1 MKHAIF
7 LLFDTLNRRF
17 LPPYGNPWV
26 QAPNFHRLAER
37 TVTFD
42 TCYAGS
48 MPCMPARR
56 ELHTGRYNLLHRSWG
71 PIEPF
76 DDSVPEMLT
85 RAGVYTH
92 LISDHKHYWEDGGA
106 TYHTRY
112 NSYEAF
118 RGQEGD
124 LWKGVVDDPEVPD
137 DLKLMRGRHSY
148 RQDWVNRKYLKDEA
162 DHPQT
167 RTFDAGVEFL
177 QTNHQASGPWFL
189 HLETFDPH
197 EPFFSYERYHELYPE
212 QYDGPHFDWPDYARV
227 IQSEDQ
233 IAHLRHRYAA
243 LLSMCDRSL
252 GRVLDVMDELALW
265 DDTLLVV
272 GTDHGF
278 LLGEHSWW
286 GKGRPPWYEELI
298 HTPLFVW
305 DPRLGRRGER
315 RQSLVQTIDI
325 GPTLLDYFD
334 LEATPDMQGRS
345 LAETVAEDRPI
356 RRAGL
361 FGNFGGHLN
370 VTDGRFVY
378 MRACAHADNKPLA
391 EYTLMPTHMV
401 SRFRPE
407 ELRGAT
413 LAEPFSFTK
422 GCPVLRLEAG
432 AFGGARPQALGSR
445 LYDLQRDPEQAS
457 PLIDDEVE
465 LRMATLMV
473 ELMRESDAPAE
484 QFERLGLPVSGS
496 VTDQHLMVRAQS
508 ERVSIA
514 DAPLS
519 LAGFPGGDPGVHT
532 RVRDLLDDAASRAV
546 LERHLTVPVEPALAN
561 LTLLELAAFAV
572 ELLPAPR
579 LAAIAAELA
588 QVAEARPERG

>member
-1 MKHAIF
+1 MRHAVF
-7 LLFDTLNRRF
+7 VLFDTLNRRF

-26 QAPNFHRLAER
+26 QAPNFRRLAER
-37 TVTFD
+37 AVTFD

-56 ELHTGRYNLLHRSWG
+56 ELHTGRYNLLHRGWG
-71 PIEPF
+71 PLEPF

-85 RAGVYTH
+85 QAGVYTH
-92 LISDHKHYWEDGGA
+92 LVSDHKHYWEDGGA

-124 LWKGVVDDPEVPD
+124 LWKGQVDDPEVPD
-137 DLKLMRGRHSY
+137 DLKRVRNRHSY
-148 RQDWVNRKYLKDEA
+148 RQDWVNRKYLTDEA

-167 RTFDAGVEFL
+167 RTFDAGLEFL
-177 QTNHQASGPWFL
+177 RTNHDASRPWFL
-189 HLETFDPH
+189 QIETFDPH

-212 QYDGPHFDWPDYARV
+212 KYGGPHFEWPDYARV
-227 IQSEDQ
+227 IQTEDQ
-233 IAHLRHRYAA
+233 IAHVRHRYAA

-252 GRVLDVMDELALW
+252 GRLLDLMDELALW
-265 DDTLLVV
+265 EDTLLVV

-298 HTPLFVW
+298 HTPLFLW
-305 DPRLGRRGER
+305 DPRLGVRGER
-315 RQSLVQTIDI
+315 RQSLVQTIDV
-325 GPTLLDYFD
+325 GPTLLEYFD
-334 LEATPDMQGRS
+334 VDATQDMQGRS
-345 LAETVAEDRPI
+345 LAPTIAEDRPV

-378 MRACAHADNKPLA
+378 MRACATADNKPLA

-401 SRFRPE
+401 SRFSPR
-407 ELRGAT
+407 ELHGAT

-422 GCPVLRLEAG
+422 GCPVLRVEAG
-432 AFGGARPQALGSR
+432 PFLSASPGTLGSR
-445 LYDLQRDPEQAS
+445 LYDLARDPEQVS
-457 PLIDDEVE
+457 PLVDDEVE

-473 ELMRESDAPAE
+473 ELMRESDAPSE
-484 QFERLGLPVSGS
+484 QFQRLGLPVSGP
-496 VTDQHLMVRAQS
+496 VTREHLLVRTQR
-508 ERVSIA
+508 ERVS
-514 DAPLS
+514 DAEASLS
-519 LAGFPGGDPGVHT
+519 PARFPGGEPGVHT
-532 RVRDLLDDAASRAV
+532 RVRDLLEAEESREV
-546 LERHLTVPVEPALAN
+546 LERHLRTPVQPAWAD
-561 LTLLELAAFAV
+561 LTLLELAAIAV
-572 ELLPAPR
+572 DLLPAPR
-579 LAAIAAELA
+579 LAAIASELA
-588 QVAEARPERG
+588 RLARR